1 LTGLGSAVFNP
12 PVSAAQPLAGRV
24 AIVTGASSGLGTR
37 FATVLADA
45 GARVVASARRL
56 ERLEALGR
64 SNAAIV
70 PVASDVADEDGRR
83 QLVETTLERFGRVD
97 ICVNNAGMSSGG
109 PDRQA
114 TLEAFRAVMRVNV
127 EAVFALSHAVAV
139 PMRAQESGSIINI
152 SSMLSFIASTP
163 GPEAP
168 YVTSKSAINGL
179 TRELAVQWARDG
191 IRVNAIAP
199 GWFPSEMTTELFA
212 DERSQR
218 WFDRNCPMGRPGRID
233 ELDGVLLFLAS
244 DASSY
249 CTGQVI
255 TIDGGWTIR

>member
-1 LTGLGSAVFNP
+1 V
-12 PVSAAQPLAGRV
+12 PVAQPLANRV
-24 AIVTGASSGLGTR
+24 AIVTGASSGLGAR
-37 FATVLADA
+37 FAQVLAEA
-45 GARVVASARRL
+45 GAQVVASARRL
-56 ERLEALGR
+56 ERLEELAR
-64 SNAAIV
+64 SNPAIH
-70 PVASDVADEDGRR
+70 PVAGDVAEEAGRE
-83 QLVETTLERFGRVD
+83 QLVATTLDRFGRIDV
-97 ICVNNAGMSSGG
+97 CVNNAGISSGG
-109 PDRQA
+109 PEEQA

-139 PMRAQESGSIINI
+139 PMRAQRSGSVINI
-152 SSMLSFIASTP
+152 SSMFSLIASTP

-199 GWFPSEMTTELFA
+199 GWFPSEMTSALLE
-212 DERSQR
+212 DERTQR
-218 WFDRNCPMGRPGRID
+218 WFDRNCPLGRPGRID